1 MKFINYNIIILRK
14 SLISKENAI
23 QTAENERMKEEM
35 GLKTKAA
42 PVFFISMVGVDE
54 KGIVDEYEHI
64 FDLFTKMYDFH
75 GSDVHVISAQDLLH
89 FFASKYKV
97 VNRETVDIYTLV
109 EYFVENHPEGNF
121 IADECPFIKGSTY
134 ENGL

>member
-1 MKFINYNIIILRK
+1 
-14 SLISKENAI
+14 
-23 QTAENERMKEEM
+23 M

-97 VNRETVDIYTLV
+97 VDRENVDIYTLV

-121 IADECPFIKGSTY
+121 IADECPFLKGSTY
-134 ENGL
+134 KIDL